1 MRDKLLGWEP
11 HDYDIA
17 TDADPEEVIGI
28 FADTQEV
35 GAHFGVVLVR
45 LWGHTYE
52 VARFRRDEGYSDGR
66 HPDRVVFA
74 DAREDAQRRDFT
86 INGMYY
92 DPVAD
97 RVIDYVGGQE
107 DLLKGVIRSIGP
119 PARRFAEDRLRMM
132 RAVRFA
138 CRFGWPI
145 EPDTLKA
152 IRCYSPEIT
161 YVSKERI
168 RDELVK
174 ILTEGGAPL
183 GVRRLLDAGLMDHI
197 VPEVADMKGVVQPP
211 AFHPEGDV
219 LVHTLIMLGLMR
231 NPSPELAMGVLLHDV
246 GKPRTFQIADRIRF
260 NDHDR
265 IGAELAEAIC
275 RRLRFST
282 DQIKHIVCLVASHH
296 RFMHVQQMRSSKLKR
311 FLRMERFEDHLELH
325 RLDCL
330 ASHGNL
336 DNFAFCRTALGT
348 LGPEDIRPAPL
359 ITGHDLIRMG
369 HLPGPAF
376 KLVLAAV
383 EDAQLDGSVTDGEGA
398 LALAEEVFSQ
408 VALSEGDGAP
418 KDEASG

>member
-11 HDYDIA
+11 RDYDIA

-86 INGMYY
+86 INGMFY

-97 RVIDYVGGQE
+97 RVIDYVGGQG
-107 DLLKGVIRSIGP
+107 DLQRGVICSIGP

-152 IRCYSPEIT
+152 IRCDSSEIT
-161 YVSKERI
+161 KVSRERI

-183 GVRRLLDAGLMDHI
+183 GVRRLLDTGLMDAI
-197 VPEVADMKGVVQPP
+197 APEVVDMEGVAQPP

-219 LVHTLIMLGLMR
+219 MIHSLIMLGLMR

-265 IGAELAEAIC
+265 VGAELAETIC

-282 DQIKHIVCLVASHH
+282 DQTRHIVCLVASHH
-296 RFMHVQQMRSSKLKR
+296 RFMHVRQMRPSKLKR
-311 FLRMERFEDHLELH
+311 FLRMDRFEDHLELH

-336 DNFAFCRTALGT
+336 DNFVFCKTALGT
-348 LGPEDIRPAPL
+348 LGPEDIRPTPL

-376 KLVLAAV
+376 KFVLAAV
-383 EDAQLDGSVTDGEGA
+383 EDAQLDGRVTDREGA
-398 LALAEEVFSQ
+398 LALAESVFPQ
-408 VALSEGDGAP
+408 FMLSGDDAPEGED
-418 KDEASG
+418 SG